1 MIKINSLTKMYDET
15 VVLKEIDYKINK
27 GDFVVFSGPS
37 GSGKSTLLSIISGM
51 SRPTKGEVI
60 IDNINISKL
69 PEEETAR
76 FRNEKMGFVF
86 QKFNL
91 IENFTVYENVLVPL
105 IVTDYLDHE
114 IASRIK
120 DTLNL
125 FALQHKA
132 HIKVKKLSGGEQQRV
147 ALSRALVNNPEILI
161 ADEPTANLDSEL
173 KSRVIELLIKINRA
187 NKTVIVATHDEIFLK
202 IEGIKTV
209 FLEDGEIK
217 KVL

>member
-1 MIKINSLTKMYDET
+1 MIRINSLTKVYDET

-51 SRPTKGEVI
+51 SRPTNGEVF

-76 FRNEKMGFVF
+76 FRNERIGFVF

-91 IENFTVYENVLVPL
+91 IENFSVYENIMVPL
-105 IVTDYLDHE
+105 IVTDYPDHE
-114 IASRIK
+114 IKSKVNSI
-120 DTLNL
+120 LNI
-125 FALQHKA
+125 FAIQHKA
-132 HIKVKKLSGGEQQRV
+132 HTKVKKLSGGEQQRV

-161 ADEPTANLDSEL
+161 GDEPTANLDTKL
-173 KSRVIELLIKINRA
+173 KNDVINLLLEINRS

-202 IEGIKTV
+202 IEGVKKV
-209 FLEDGEIK
+209 FLEDGKIK
-217 KVL
+217 NIA